1 MVHMLGGDE
10 SEQISKYGEQVC
22 AVRRGEQGAHR
33 VRHVKLE
40 TAVAHGS
47 ASYMVNAELHGLCRA
62 TRSMH
67 ETEGAKNSVANAS
80 ESLDK
85 RAINT
90 KRWIACTI
98 MGQVPS
104 CLGSVRFA
112 AKMRSVRARM
122 N

>member
-1 MVHMLGGDE
+1 M
-10 SEQISKYGEQVC
+10 
-22 AVRRGEQGAHR
+22 RRGEQGALR
-33 VRHVKLE
+33 ERHVELE
-40 TAVAHGS
+40 TAVAHGI
-47 ASYMVNAELHGLCRA
+47 ASYTANAEVHGLCRA
-62 TRSMH
+62 TRPMH
-67 ETEGAKNSVANAS
+67 ETEGAKKSVANAS

-90 KRWIACTI
+90 KRRIACTI

-112 AKMRSVRARM
+112 TKMRPVRARM